1 MASQDDGDELFSDD
15 DLDDLPPNALE
26 ELEENAIR
34 QTQHQTQ
41 ATLIVGPRPSSNY
54 GDEFDDDDLDDA
66 VVIDETRSVL
76 NQFLPLQPFGASL
89 STQRDRFQQS
99 QYRSPNHLNSL
110 ADRRLETEP
119 SYLKHHTQQHNAG
132 RVQPTADEHYTV
144 RQETVSTQA
153 VPNAV
158 VDALQQQIQEVW
170 SHH

>member
-26 ELEENAIR
+26 ELEKSAIR

-41 ATLIVGPRPSSNY
+41 ATVIVEPRPSSDY

-66 VVIDETRSVL
+66 VVIDETGGVPNRFPS
-76 NQFLPLQPFGASL
+76 LQPFSASL
-89 STQRDRFQQS
+89 STQRDQFQQS

-110 ADRRLETEP
+110 AVRPLETEL
-119 SYLKHHTQQHNAG
+119 SYPKRTTQQHNAG
-132 RVQPTADEHYTV
+132 RVQLTADGPCTAP
-144 RQETVSTQA
+144 QETVSTQA
-153 VPNAV
+153 VPNVV
-158 VDALQQQIQEVW
+158 VDTLQQQIQEVR